1 MSDYEFRLPMLGD
14 AELGTVA
21 EWYVA
26 DGDVV
31 LEGQDVVAIDIDKV
45 TVDVA
50 APCAGRLRITADV
63 GVELAVGSL
72 LGRIV
77 GDEAR

>member
-1 MSDYEFRLPMLGD
+1 MSDHEFRLPMLGD
-14 AELGTVA
+14 ADAGTVV

-31 LEGQDVVAIDIDKV
+31 LEGQDVVAVDIDKV

-50 APCAGRLRITADV
+50 APCAGRLRINADV
-63 GVELAVGSL
+63 GVEVAVGSL
-72 LGRIV
+72 LGRIAD
-77 GDEAR
+77 DEAR

>member
-14 AELGTVA
+14 AEGGTVA

-26 DGDVV
+26 DGADVF
-31 LEGQDVVAIDIDKV
+31 EGQDVVAIDIDKV

-50 APCAGRLRITADV
+50 APYAGRLRIDADV
-63 GVELAVGSL
+63 GMELAVGSL

-77 GDEAR
+77 CDEAR

>member
-1 MSDYEFRLPMLGD
+1 MSGYEFRLPMLGD
-14 AELGTVA
+14 AERGTVA

-26 DGDVV
+26 DGEDV

-50 APCAGRLRITADV
+50 APYAGRLRIDAGV
-63 GVELAVGSL
+63 GVELVVGSL

-77 GDEAR
+77 GDEAP

>member
-1 MSDYEFRLPMLGD
+1 MSGYEFRLPMLGD
-14 AELGTVA
+14 AERGTVA

-26 DGDVV
+26 DGEDV

-50 APCAGRLRITADV
+50 APYAGRLRIDACV
-63 GVELAVGSL
+63 GVELVVGSL

-77 GDEAR
+77 GDEAP

>member
-1 MSDYEFRLPMLGD
+1 VF
-14 AELGTVA
+14 
-21 EWYVA
+21 
-26 DGDVV
+26 
-31 LEGQDVVAIDIDKV
+31 EGQDVVAIDIDKV

-50 APCAGRLRITADV
+50 APYAGRLRIDADV
-63 GVELAVGSL
+63 GMELAVGSL